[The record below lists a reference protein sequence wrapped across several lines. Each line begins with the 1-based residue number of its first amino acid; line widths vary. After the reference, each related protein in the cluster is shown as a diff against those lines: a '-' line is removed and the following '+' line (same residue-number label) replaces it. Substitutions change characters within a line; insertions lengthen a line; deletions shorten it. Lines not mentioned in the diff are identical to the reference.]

1 MKKVF
6 FIRFGMPTQTL
17 GDQQAMDQIGA
28 RDTSVGAGSPFGIIS
43 IVGTDKSPAEIVQI
57 YKDVAAEMQD
67 ELPIIAWL
75 EGDQAAANLSAG
87 FFEHFEPMN
96 KVWENEFGRAKKEC
110 TMSLDE
116 LLDLV
121 KQKGVKNL
129 STEELKR
136 LKDLSSN
143 F

>member
-6 FIRFGMPTQTL
+6 LIRFGMPMPTA
-17 GDQQAMDQIGA
+17 GDQRAMDLIGA
-28 RDTSVGAGSPFGIIS
+28 RDTSVGAGSPFGVIS

-57 YKDVAAEMQD
+57 YKAVAAEMQD

-75 EGDQAAANLSAG
+75 EGDQAAADMSTG
-87 FFEHFEPMN
+87 FFEHFAPMN
-96 KVWENEFGRAKKEC
+96 EAWESEFGRVKNQC

-121 KQKGVKNL
+121 KTKGLQNF
-129 STEELKR
+129 TAAELQR
-136 LKDLSSN
+136 LKELSK
-143 F
+143 